1 MPRTSKILVALTLLL
16 ALMGTSCAALTD
28 QLADLPKLKRKDLR
42 FKLAQ
47 SSKVFDSDGR
57 LLTTL
62 HETENRTLVPL
73 SRIPKRVRNAV
84 IAIEDERFFE
94 HEGVD
99 LRAVF
104 RALLTNAKSGT
115 IEEGGSTITQQLVK
129 NVIIAPGAI
138 ADKTL
143 ERKITEAALSRQLE
157 QRLSKKEIL
166 ESYLNTVYFGNGAY
180 GVQEAARTYFGRSV
194 EGLTLAQAA
203 LLAGIIQ
210 SPEDYDPYDQLK
222 AAKQRRDLVLSQM
235 EELGWARPEQAD
247 KAKGS
252 KIKLQK
258 VSKKDRY
265 PAAYFMDYV
274 QRLIT
279 YDPRFEAVGETRQQR
294 VKRLFQGGLRIHTT
308 VDMQMQAAAEDA
320 AKEVLP
326 FESDPAASVVAI
338 DPKTG
343 HVKALVGGRDY
354 FASPRE
360 DPRAKL
366 NLAILNEPDLGRVKD
381 IEVPVPDER
390 NMESRAPGTGRQAG
404 SAFKVF
410 ALAAA
415 IEKGISLSKTY
426 KAGSEVIFPGLGE
439 NGTDYKVQNYEGG
452 SFGSNLS
459 LLEATVSSVN
469 VVYAQLV
476 IDDIGEE
483 AVTEVAE
490 RMGITGYD
498 PLLAV
503 PSAVLGTNVVN
514 PLDMA
519 SAYGTLAA
527 NGTHRP
533 PVAITKITTADG
545 EVIYKDDTE
554 PEEVLE
560 PAVAYLATSALE
572 QVIQRGTAATY
583 GNIGRPAAG
592 KTGTAQEYRDAWFV
606 GYTPDLVAA
615 VWVGYPE
622 GSIEMKPSCAG
633 STEPCRVTRTLS
645 SGGVTGG
652 SFPTQIWAAFML
664 RALSGVP
671 ASSFTPPTGGTTV
684 VTIDTRTGCLATK
697 LTPGEFKAEATFA
710 AGTEPEKSCPVE
722 SDGKEVPDVV
732 GFPADEAEGILER
745 AGFSVS
751 REEVE
756 SSSYPPGTVVSQTPS
771 GGSEAAE
778 GATVTISVATPG
790 ADGGEDEEPA
800 ATVPDVLGQPEGS
813 AESELHSH
821 GYDVRVVYQRESSR
835 GQARKNSGLV
845 WKQSPASGTEAQ
857 PGSTVTIWVNP

>member
-1 MPRTSKILVALTLLL
+1 MQRTSKTLVALSLLL
-16 ALMGTSCAALTD
+16 ALTGSSCAALTN
-28 QLADLPKLKRKDLR
+28 QLSDLPKLKKKDLR

-47 SSKVFDSDGR
+47 SSRVFDADGK

-73 SRIPKRVRNAV
+73 SRIPKRVRDAV

-99 LRAVF
+99 LRAVL
-104 RALLTNAKSGT
+104 RALLANAQSGT

-143 ERKITEAALSRQLE
+143 ERKIIEAALSRQLE
-157 QRLSKKEIL
+157 RRLTKKEIL

-194 EGLTLAQAA
+194 NGLTLPQAA
-203 LLAGIIQ
+203 MLAGLIQ
-210 SPEDYDPYDQLK
+210 SPEEYDPYDQLK
-222 AAKQRRDLVLSQM
+222 AARERRDLVLSQM
-235 EELGWARPEQAD
+235 EGLGWATSDQVA
-247 KAKGS
+247 KAKAS

-258 VSKKDRY
+258 VAKKDRY

-279 YDPRFEAVGETRQQR
+279 YDPRFAAVGETRQQR

-308 VDMQMQAAAEDA
+308 VDMKMQAAAEDA
-320 AKEVLP
+320 AKSVLP
-326 FESDPAASVVAI
+326 YETDPAASLVAI

-343 HVKALVGGRDY
+343 YVKALVGGRDY
-354 FASPRE
+354 FASPKK

-366 NLAILNEPDLGRVKD
+366 NLAILNEPGLGRVRD
-381 IEVPVPDER
+381 VEVPVPDDR
-390 NMESRAPGTGRQAG
+390 DMESRAPGTGRQAG

-415 IEKGISLSKTY
+415 IEEGISLSKTY
-426 KAGSEVIFPGLGE
+426 KANSEVVFPGLGE
-439 NGTDYKVQNYEGG
+439 NGTDYTVENYEGG
-452 SFGSNLS
+452 SFGNSLS
-459 LLEATVSSVN
+459 LLEATVNSVN

-483 AVTEVAE
+483 AVTDVAE
-490 RMGITGYD
+490 RMGISGYD

-545 EVIYKDDTE
+545 EVIYKDETK

-572 QVIQRGTAATY
+572 QVIQRGTAAAY

-664 RALSGVP
+664 RALSGSP
-671 ASSFTPPTGGTTV
+671 ATAFTPPTGGTTS

-722 SDGKEVPDVV
+722 KDGKEVPDVV
-732 GFPADEAEGILER
+732 GFPAEEAEGILER

-751 REEVE
+751 VDEVA
-756 SSSYPPGTVVSQTPS
+756 SSSYPPGTVVSQSPS

-778 GATVTISVATPG
+778 GATVTISVATAG
-790 ADGGEDEEPA
+790 AGGGEDEEPG

-813 AESELHSH
+813 AESELHAG

-845 WKQSPASGTEAQ
+845 WKQSPASGTEAS

>member
-28 QLADLPKLKRKDLR
+28 QLADLPKLKKKDLR

-47 SSKVFDSDGR
+47 SSKVYDSDGG

-99 LRAVF
+99 LRAVL

-157 QRLSKKEIL
+157 QRLTKKEIL

-194 EGLTLAQAA
+194 EKLTLAQAA
-203 LLAGIIQ
+203 MLAGIIQ

-222 AAKQRRDLVLSQM
+222 AAKERRNLVLSQM
-235 EELGWARPEQAD
+235 EELGRATPEQVA
-247 KAKGS
+247 KARAS

-265 PAAYFMDYV
+265 PAAYFMDYI

-294 VKRLFQGGLRIHTT
+294 IKRLFQGGLRIHTT
-308 VDMQMQAAAEDA
+308 VDMKMQEAAEDA
-320 AKEVLP
+320 AEEVLP
-326 FESDPAASVVAI
+326 YDSDPAASVVAI

-343 HVKALVGGRDY
+343 HIKALVGGRDY
-354 FASPRE
+354 FASPKE

-381 IEVPVPDER
+381 IEVPVPDEHD
-390 NMESRAPGTGRQAG
+390 MEARAPGTGRQAG

-426 KAGSEVIFPGLGE
+426 EAGSEVIFPGLGE

-452 SFGSNLS
+452 SFGSSLS
-459 LLEATVSSVN
+459 LLEATVNSVN

-490 RMGITGYD
+490 RMGISGYD

-533 PVAITKITTADG
+533 PIAITKITTADG
-545 EVIYKDDTE
+545 EVIYKDETE
-554 PEEVLE
+554 PVEALE

-572 QVIQRGTAATY
+572 QVIQRGTAAAY

-622 GSIEMKPSCAG
+622 GSIEMKPSCVG
-633 STEPCRVTRTLS
+633 STEPCRVTRTLT

-671 ASSFTPPTGGTTV
+671 ATSFTPPTGGTTV
-684 VTIDTRTGCLATK
+684 VTIDSRTGCLATK
-697 LTPGEFKAEATFA
+697 LTPAEFKAEATFA

-722 SDGKEVPDVV
+722 SDGTKVPEVV
-732 GFPADEAEGILER
+732 GYPANEAEQILER
-745 AGFSVS
+745 AGFAVS
-751 REEVE
+751 IDEVA
-756 SSSYPPGTVVSQTPS
+756 SSSYPPGTVVSQSPS

-778 GATVTISVATPG
+778 GSTVTIAVATPE
-790 ADGGEDEEPA
+790 ADDGDHQTS

-813 AESELHSH
+813 AESELHAS